1 MEQMEMN
8 NKNINKGVN
17 KGSEKLTE
25 KKTLRELSKSK
36 LATKVDRTRKER
48 RRRVNAVASPVTGLN
63 A

>member
-8 NKNINKGVN
+8 NNNINKGVN

-25 KKTLRELSKSK
+25 KKLRELSKSK
-36 LATKVDRTRKER
+36 LATKVDRTRKKR
-48 RRRVNAVASPVTGLN
+48 RRHVNAVAFPVTGLN

>member
-25 KKTLRELSKSK
+25 KKNT
-36 LATKVDRTRKER
+36 AGVI
-48 RRRVNAVASPVTGLN
+48 
-63 A
+63 